1 MALTV
6 SVSELVEQSNNPLL
20 KARAGWPRVRLG
32 DIATVLNGYAFKSD
46 LFTRDEGVPLIRIRD
61 VGSDASETR
70 YKGEFDA
77 RYLVNAGELL
87 IGMDG
92 DFNCARW
99 RGEPSL
105 LNQRV
110 CKVTVRSKDFNDRF
124 LDYLL
129 PGYLNAIN
137 AATSSTTVKHLS
149 SRSIEDMPLPFPPL
163 AEQTEIVEE
172 FEKQFS
178 RLDEAV
184 ANLKRVKANL
194 KRYKAAVLKA
204 AVEGRLVPTEA
215 ELSRKVGDTH
225 ETGAQLLQRLVDNR
239 RTKWNGRG
247 KYKEPEASRAEW
259 QFTIPPSWAWT
270 TLGHLALSVRDG
282 PHFSPKYSDSGIPF
296 ISGGNIRP
304 EGIDFSNT
312 KFISPEL
319 HEELA
324 KRCKPAVGD
333 LLYTKG
339 GTTGI
344 ARINTESREFNVWVH
359 VAVIK
364 VSPEINP
371 FYLQHA
377 LNSQHCYKQS
387 QLHTH
392 GVGNQDLGLTRM
404 VWITV
409 PLPPRREQ
417 DRIVAEIDR
426 RLSIAREIELEV
438 ETNLKR
444 AQRLRDATL
453 ASSFSEHGPL

>member
-215 ELSRKVGDTH
+215 ELACEEGRTYESGGKLLEGLLDTRRMEWKRKGKLREPTAPDHANLFDLPNGWAWASVDQLAHVG
-225 ETGAQLLQRLVDNR
+225 TGATPNRGRADYFENGTVPWVTSAVVNERHVD
-239 RTKWNGRG
+239 
-247 KYKEPEASRAEW
+247 EASE
-259 QFTIPPSWAWT
+259 FVT
-270 TLGHLALSVRDG
+270 TKALA
-282 PHFSPKYSDSGIPF
+282 
-296 ISGGNIRP
+296 
-304 EGIDFSNT
+304 
-312 KFISPEL
+312 
-319 HEELA
+319 
-324 KRCKPAVGD
+324 
-333 LLYTKG
+333 
-339 GTTGI
+339 
-344 ARINTESREFNVWVH
+344 
-359 VAVIK
+359 
-364 VSPEINP
+364 
-371 FYLQHA
+371 
-377 LNSQHCYKQS
+377 
-387 QLHTH
+387 
-392 GVGNQDLGLTRM
+392 
-404 VWITV
+404 
-409 PLPPRREQ
+409 
-417 DRIVAEIDR
+417 
-426 RLSIAREIELEV
+426 
-438 ETNLKR
+438 ETNLTLYPVGTLVVAMYGEGKTRGKCAELRISATTNQALAALEVDPQVRRYLRMFLEHNYEETRKVASGGVQPNLNLSLVR
-444 AQRLRDATL
+444 AIAVPIPPLAEQTRIVDEVERHMSIIRAIEAQIDSNLSRASHLRQAVLLKAFTI
-453 ASSFSEHGPL
+453 